1 MGTNLFYLVVQVLYA
16 CASPN
21 HSGQPSG
28 IKLSAFKKGR
38 CAVMSSGLQLNW
50 CSVSLK
56 ITDCVLDTRQVMLQ
70 NNWIPENLISVT

>member
-16 CASPN
+16 CARPN
-21 HSGQPSG
+21 HSGQPAG
-28 IKLSAFKKGR
+28 IMLSAFIIAPL
-38 CAVMSSGLQLNW
+38 CSNVFGLQLNW